1 MRAKKI
7 FAAGMVAVMC
17 AGLMT
22 GCGSNDTKSQF
33 KKFSKC
39 ATIDKAAYTDIEY
52 VPASRE
58 VSEDDVNS
66 AISSFA
72 VTILRLQRIRP
83 AQWQMAT
90 RSMWTMLRLSQE
102 QRRTARQITH

>member
-1 MRAKKI
+1 MRVKKI

-39 ATIDKAAYTDIEY
+39 ATIDKDI
-52 VPASRE
+52 
-58 VSEDDVNS
+58 N
-66 AISSFA
+66 
-72 VTILRLQRIRP
+72 LR
-83 AQWQMAT
+83 
-90 RSMWTMLRLSQE
+90 
-102 QRRTARQITH
+102 

>member
-1 MRAKKI
+1 MRVKKI

-66 AISSFA
+66 AI
-72 VTILRLQRIRP
+72 RP

>member
-1 MRAKKI
+1 MRVKKI

-52 VPASRE
+52 VPALYDQGHQS
-58 VSEDDVNS
+58 S
-66 AISSFA
+66 AQL
-72 VTILRLQRIRP
+72 TLP
-83 AQWQMAT
+83 
-90 RSMWTMLRLSQE
+90 
-102 QRRTARQITH
+102 